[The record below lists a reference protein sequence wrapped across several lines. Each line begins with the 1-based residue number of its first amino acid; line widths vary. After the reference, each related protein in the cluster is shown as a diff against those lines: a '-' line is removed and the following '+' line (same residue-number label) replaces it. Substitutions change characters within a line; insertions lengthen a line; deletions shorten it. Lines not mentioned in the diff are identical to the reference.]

1 MTNRTSENKT
11 MQFTARVHR
20 QHNSLVVTVPKGLCN
35 QLEIVKGDILLF
47 EVETGDVAAVVGK
60 LALRGVDS
68 GRDSTHS
75 DRKDS
80 GGRT

>member
-1 MTNRTSENKT
+1 MTNRISENKT
-11 MQFTARVHR
+11 MQYTARVHR
-20 QHNSLVVTVPKGLCN
+20 QHNSLVVTVPKGLCS

-60 LALRGVDS
+60 LALRGS
-68 GRDSTHS
+68 EHGRDSTNS
-75 DRKDS
+75 DREHK